1 MHSTFHLLS
10 LVAALTSAAPLTKQ
24 HIARQFAGSNGT
36 TGTPNPTY
44 TQAQLDRIKLSLSA
58 VDKFSY
64 IQSLGDTD
72 SYFKFDYSPQANP
85 NPVAGAGQGGQG
97 DLSYVDNW
105 PALLGSGV
113 AMSMGFMNPCTCPS
127 NTRSRESPKV

>member
-1 MHSTFHLLS
+1 MLHSTLLLTA
-10 LVAALTSAAPLTKQ
+10 LVATLTSAVPLTKQ
-24 HIARQFAGSNGT
+24 HIARQFAGSNSTVGRA
-36 TGTPNPTY
+36 NPTY

-58 VDKFSY
+58 VDRLSY

-72 SYFKFDYSPQANP
+72 LYFKFDYSPKANP

-113 AMSMGFMNPCTCPS
+113 SMSMGFMSPCEWHS
-127 NTRSRESPKV
+127 F